1 MESYRV
7 DTDATCKHIRAC
19 SYARICLHVAEVP
32 PQMKGKL
39 AMYTVTIR
47 RFRDLGAVIKAVR
60 RSRGVRQDELAEDLA
75 ITRNYLQELENGKPT
90 LYITRLF
97 RALNKLGITLTVTYT
112 LGNKADDHGVS

>member
-1 MESYRV
+1 M
-7 DTDATCKHIRAC
+7 
-19 SYARICLHVAEVP
+19 AEVP
-32 PQMKGKL
+32 PKMKGKL

-90 LYITRLF
+90 LYISRLF

-112 LGNKADDHGVS
+112 LGNKADDYGVS